1 MEDKISGTIPLMITK
16 ECECL
21 SHNRY
26 DGMTQEELYTGL
38 ANGRFT
44 DEAFEILFK
53 RLRHLVIN
61 TAQWYMNPLSMDEN
75 DMCQEAMILL
85 WKLIMKGNYEPALCK
100 FTTFFVKCWK
110 RRLDSLWEKYI
121 LKNPVP
127 LNYKWDWHFAEPLGD
142 SVFQWSDAAVIIRKR
157 KYIQN
162 KRWLQKKEMQ
172 NNVKGTA

>member
-26 DGMTQEELYTGL
+26 DGMTQEELYTSL

-75 DMCQEAMILL
+75 DMCQE
-85 WKLIMKGNYEPALCK
+85 
-100 FTTFFVKCWK
+100 V
-110 RRLDSLWEKYI
+110 
-121 LKNPVP
+121 
-127 LNYKWDWHFAEPLGD
+127 
-142 SVFQWSDAAVIIRKR
+142 
-157 KYIQN
+157 
-162 KRWLQKKEMQ
+162 
-172 NNVKGTA
+172 